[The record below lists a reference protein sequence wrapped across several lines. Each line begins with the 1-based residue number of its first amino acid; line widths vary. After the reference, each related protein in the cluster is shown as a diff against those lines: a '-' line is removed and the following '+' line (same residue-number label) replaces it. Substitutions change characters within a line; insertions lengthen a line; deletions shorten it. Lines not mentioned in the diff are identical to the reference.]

1 MQSIAAR
8 IASEL
13 TVRPEQVAATVALLD
28 EGASVPFIAR
38 YRKEVPGSLDDPQ
51 LRYLEERLRYLR
63 ELEDRRSAVLS
74 SIAEQGKL
82 SPELER
88 DIREADTKTRL
99 EDLYLPYKPKRR
111 TKGQIAIEAGLEPL
125 ADALFDDPTLDPEQ
139 QAAAFVD
146 ADKGVADVKA
156 ALDGAK
162 YILMERF
169 AENASLLERLRSAL
183 REDGRVASRL
193 VAGKEQE
200 GAKFADYFEYDEPLK
215 KVPSHRALA
224 ILRGRNEGVLSIAL
238 ELGDAEPAPGSL
250 HPCEGLVAETVGIS
264 NQGRAAD
271 RWLNEVVRWTW
282 RVKLLGHLETELLGE
297 LAAELQ
303 RCAAD
308 SAVRAVVITGSR
320 KAFAAGAD
328 LNEMAERDLVGM
340 LDDPRQQH
348 WQRITRFPKPL
359 IAAVNGYALGGGCEL
374 AMHADILIAGN
385 DAQFGQ
391 PEINLGIMPGAG
403 GTQRL
408 LHAVGKSLAMQMVL
422 AGEAISARRA
432 LEAGLVSEITQPEFT
447 VERALQIA
455 QRIADKAPLAVR
467 LAKEAVLK
475 AQDLDLASGLRFER
489 HAFTLLAGT
498 ADRNEGIRAFQE
510 KRRADFHG
518 R

>member
-1 MQSIAAR
+1 MPHTLEVQAHQAVTLITLHRPQALNA
-8 IASEL
+8 L
-13 TVRPEQVAATVALLD
+13 T
-28 EGASVPFIAR
+28 
-38 YRKEVPGSLDDPQ
+38 
-51 LRYLEERLRYLR
+51 
-63 ELEDRRSAVLS
+63 
-74 SIAEQGKL
+74 
-82 SPELER
+82 
-88 DIREADTKTRL
+88 
-99 EDLYLPYKPKRR
+99 
-111 TKGQIAIEAGLEPL
+111 
-125 ADALFDDPTLDPEQ
+125 
-139 QAAAFVD
+139 
-146 ADKGVADVKA
+146 
-156 ALDGAK
+156 
-162 YILMERF
+162 
-169 AENASLLERLRSAL
+169 
-183 REDGRVASRL
+183 
-193 VAGKEQE
+193 
-200 GAKFADYFEYDEPLK
+200 
-215 KVPSHRALA
+215 
-224 ILRGRNEGVLSIAL
+224 
-238 ELGDAEPAPGSL
+238 
-250 HPCEGLVAETVGIS
+250 
-264 NQGRAAD
+264 
-271 RWLNEVVRWTW
+271 
-282 RVKLLGHLETELLGE
+282 TELLGE

-303 RCAAD
+303 RCAEAPT
-308 SAVRAVVITGSR
+308 VRAVVITGSR

-348 WQRITRFPKPL
+348 WQQITRFPKPL

-374 AMHADILIAGN
+374 AMHADILIAGS
-385 DAQFGQ
+385 DARFGQ

-422 AGEAISARRA
+422 TGEAISARRA

-455 QRIADKAPLAVR
+455 RHIADKAPLAIR